1 MPPHR
6 APLDGLR
13 FLAFLAVF
21 FFHAR
26 PDWAP
31 WGWGGVRVFFAL
43 SGFLITRILIRGETG
58 HLPADL
64 RRFYVRRTLRIF
76 PLYYAIVAWIWLS
89 GQLTQDLW
97 FLAYL
102 PNVKAY
108 LDSSF
113 NPMLGHF
120 WTLGVEEQFY
130 ILFPPALLL
139 TPPRAR
145 PALLLALIA
154 ASAGFQAYA
163 HLHMK
168 MPWAKWLLPY
178 CGEDLAW
185 GALAGLIELRSRP
198 RRYLGTAC
206 ALLGAGLLYLG
217 WMLNERRAA
226 PMAPWLQDDLSPT
239 CYGIGG
245 AALVFGL
252 WRTTNPLL
260 AWPLSF
266 GPIAY
271 LGRISYGL
279 YAFHIPVLHGGWT
292 NNIPYAFFIPQPYRD
307 LAWTAALAALSWRF
321 FERPI
326 NRLKDRFAPPAGVD
340 LASGR

>member
-1 MPPHR
+1 MMPHR
-6 APLDGLR
+6 SSLDGLR
-13 FLAFLAVF
+13 FWAFLAVF

-26 PDWAP
+26 PDWCP

-43 SGFLITRILIRGETG
+43 SGFLIARILILGETG
-58 HLPADL
+58 DRPADL
-64 RRFYVRRTLRIF
+64 RRFYIRRTLRIF
-76 PLYYAIVAWIWLS
+76 PLYYAILAWVWAS
-89 GQLTQDLW
+89 GRLTQDFW

-108 LDSSF
+108 LDGGF

-130 ILFPPALLL
+130 ILFPLALLS
-139 TPPRAR
+139 TPSRGR
-145 PALLLALIA
+145 PALLVALIA
-154 ASAGFQAYA
+154 GSAGFQAYA

-168 MPWAKWLLPY
+168 MPWAKLLLPY

-185 GALAGLIELRSRP
+185 GALAGLIEPRTRARRS
-198 RRYLGTAC
+198 LGTGS
-206 ALLGAGLLYLG
+206 ALLGSGLLYLG
-217 WMLNERRAA
+217 WILNERRL
-226 PMAPWLQDDLSPT
+226 PIPPWIQDDLSPT

-245 AALVFGL
+245 ALLVLGL

-260 AWPLSF
+260 VRPLSF

-292 NNIPYAFFIPQPYRD
+292 NDIPCAFFIPQPYRD
-307 LAWTAALAALSWRF
+307 LAWTVALAALSWRF

-326 NRLKDRFAPPAGVD
+326 NRLKDRFAPPPG
-340 LASGR
+340 SSR